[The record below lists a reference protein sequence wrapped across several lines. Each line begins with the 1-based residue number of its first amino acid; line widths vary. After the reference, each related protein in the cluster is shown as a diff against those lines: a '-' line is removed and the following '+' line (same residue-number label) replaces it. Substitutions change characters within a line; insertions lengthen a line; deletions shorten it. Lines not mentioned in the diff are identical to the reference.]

1 MFSFGLQAQ
10 TTFNVDMTCAP
21 AGFTDVFVTGPWC
34 GWCANDTYNTM
45 TDDDGDG
52 IYSVTVADL
61 TGTVEYKYA
70 INGFADQEN
79 LINDM
84 VDGATCA
91 PVTDYAGYANRQIE
105 ADGTANDS
113 YGTCDGTCNDGVAPP
128 SSDVDVTFQVD
139 MNDYTGSYGAVN
151 LNGSFTGWCG
161 ACVEMTDADG
171 DGVYNVTVA
180 LAPGTYEYKFTL
192 DGWTAQ
198 EEFMPDAQPC
208 TSTIDGFTNR
218 SVEVV
223 DATTLGVVCY
233 NSCDACTG
241 EGGGVDPVEN
251 VDVTFNVNMSNET
264 VDPAGVYLAGGTFF
278 GWPGDNLMSDEDGD
292 GTWSI
297 TMSIPV
303 GTSSNYTFLNG
314 NCGDWS
320 CKEDLTGQACADPN
334 NYNDRTIVVA
344 GAMTVSTCFGECTE
358 DGSCPAPPSVFH
370 DVTFHVNME
379 NETLSAEGLFLA
391 GGALFGFPG
400 DFPMTDA
407 DGDNVYSITVSVPD
421 GYTGDY
427 TFVNG
432 PDWWAKEDISGQDCA
447 VPPYSD
453 RRLTDITEDTVINT
467 CFGFCTTDGS
477 CGTPEPTAMVTFQV
491 NMASYA
497 GTYGA
502 VNLNGSFN
510 GWCGSCNPMEDAD
523 GDGIY
528 DLTIALPLDTLEYKF
543 TVDGWN
549 DQENFEEGESCT
561 TTIDGYT
568 NRSLIVTEDVTLD
581 AVCWNSCSV
590 ECEGASS
597 NEYSVTF
604 RVDMNEQTTNPIGV
618 FVAGNFQGWTAGA
631 TAMSDDDGDDIWE
644 YTAMLAEGQA
654 VEYKF
659 INGPNWGLD
668 EAIPVACAVNN
679 NRAFTVGAEDAVLDA
694 VCFGACLPCGSSL
707 PTEEVTF
714 TVLTDNIEVAADGMH
729 IAGALNGWSGEPMN
743 DNGDGSWSITL
754 SLEAAT
760 YEYKFQNGLDGW
772 EELECGGNRSVVVE
786 LGAPVSVQGCFAQ
799 CSDVCSVDPDPADV
813 TFQVDASQIEVSA
826 DGMFL
831 MGSFTEPAWQFGAIA
846 MNDDDGDG
854 IWTATANI
862 SGAATFAYKFNN
874 GAPVVEDVAVYD
886 GEESG
891 DFAAQG
897 CGVDNGVGGF
907 NRTHERSGMAE
918 TLDVVC
924 FNSCSACG
932 AGVTF
937 NVDVT
942 CAPAFDNLFV
952 TGPWCGWCANDDY
965 NTMTDPDG
973 DGIYSVTISDLTGTV
988 EYKYAIN
995 EFADQE
1001 NLVNDMVDG
1010 ASCAPITDFNGYA
1023 NRTVEAGSSTNDYY
1037 GTCDGTCNDEVAA
1050 VGGTVLFQVD
1060 MSEYAGSYSQ
1070 VNLNGSFNGW
1080 CGSCAVMTDDNADGI
1095 YELAV
1100 ELAADTIEYKFT
1112 VDGWSAQEEF
1122 AEGTACTSTI
1132 DGYTNRSYIVTG
1144 DATLDV
1150 VCWNSCAACD
1160 GSGNGG
1166 GGDDMVS
1173 LTFNVNTSNIEV
1185 GPNGIYLG
1193 GGVFGDA
1200 QAHAMSDDDNDGV
1213 WTVTLDVA
1221 SGLSGN
1227 YIFLNSPNDGGDW
1240 GAKEN
1245 LAGLEC
1251 SDPANFDDRILAPV
1265 TEDTVLSTCFGQC
1278 STDGSCEAPPATYDV
1293 TFRVDMST
1301 YEAGYGTVN
1310 LNGSFNGWCGGCTEM
1325 TDNDGDMVYEVTVAL
1340 AEGTFEYKFT
1350 LDAWTAQE
1358 EFDGS
1363 EACVSTIDG
1372 FNNRSLDVAGE
1383 AVLDV
1388 VCWNSCEACVI
1399 VPEVL
1404 GCTNPEFLE
1413 YDPYA
1418 TADDGS
1424 CSNLLVPGCMYESAT
1439 NYNPL
1444 ANDDDNSCEFEE
1456 GGNNDC
1462 PADLDGDGSVTT
1474 SDLLSFL
1481 AEFGASCS

>member
-1 MFSFGLQAQ
+1 MLACAILSFGLQAQ
-10 TTFNVDMTCAP
+10 NM
-21 AGFTDVFVTGPWC
+21 
-34 GWCANDTYNTM
+34 
-45 TDDDGDG
+45 
-52 IYSVTVADL
+52 
-61 TGTVEYKYA
+61 
-70 INGFADQEN
+70 
-79 LINDM
+79 
-84 VDGATCA
+84 
-91 PVTDYAGYANRQIE
+91 
-105 ADGTANDS
+105 
-113 YGTCDGTCNDGVAPP
+113 
-128 SSDVDVTFQVD
+128 VTFQVD
-139 MNDYTGSYGAVN
+139 MSGYTGSY
-151 LNGSFTGWCG
+151 
-161 ACVEMTDADG
+161 
-171 DGVYNVTVA
+171 
-180 LAPGTYEYKFTL
+180 
-192 DGWTAQ
+192 
-198 EEFMPDAQPC
+198 
-208 TSTIDGFTNR
+208 
-218 SVEVV
+218 
-223 DATTLGVVCY
+223 
-233 NSCDACTG
+233 
-241 EGGGVDPVEN
+241 
-251 VDVTFNVNMSNET
+251 NM
-264 VDPAGVYLAGGTFF
+264 
-278 GWPGDNLMSDEDGD
+278 
-292 GTWSI
+292 
-297 TMSIPV
+297 
-303 GTSSNYTFLNG
+303 
-314 NCGDWS
+314 
-320 CKEDLTGQACADPN
+320 
-334 NYNDRTIVVA
+334 
-344 GAMTVSTCFGECTE
+344 
-358 DGSCPAPPSVFH
+358 
-370 DVTFHVNME
+370 
-379 NETLSAEGLFLA
+379 
-391 GGALFGFPG
+391 
-400 DFPMTDA
+400 
-407 DGDNVYSITVSVPD
+407 
-421 GYTGDY
+421 
-427 TFVNG
+427 
-432 PDWWAKEDISGQDCA
+432 
-447 VPPYSD
+447 
-453 RRLTDITEDTVINT
+453 
-467 CFGFCTTDGS
+467 
-477 CGTPEPTAMVTFQV
+477 
-491 NMASYA
+491 
-497 GTYGA
+497 

-510 GWCGSCNPMEDAD
+510 GWCGECIPMSDPDGDGIYDVTVDLAEGVIEYKFTVDGWSNQESFAEGTDCTSTVDGYTNRTYDVAGDTTLDVVCWNACGECQGNVDVTFNVDMTLASAFTEVYLAGGTLFGWPGDNPMSDAD
-523 GDGIY
+523 GDGIWTITMSLPVGTTSNYTFLTCQDWNCKEDLNGQECADPANYNDRTMTVPSAPATLDHCFADCDCSGPPSVFY
-528 DLTIALPLDTLEYKF
+528 DLTLNVNTQNIEVGPNGMYAGGGVLGDAQAVALSDDDGDDIWSATISLAEGTAGNYVFLNSPNDGGDWNAKEVLAGLECSDPNNYDDRILPPLTEDTVISTCFGQCSTDGSCEAAATTYDVTFRVDMAGYDGEYGTVNLNGSFAGWCGSCIAMSDDNGDGVYEVTIALSEGTVEYKF

-549 DQENFEEGESCT
+549 DQENFAEGTACT
-561 TTIDGYT
+561 STIDGYT
-568 NRSLIVTEDVTLD
+568 NRTLTVVGD
-581 AVCWNSCSV
+581 QELETVCWNTCEACGNDDGGSGSDDMFDLTFNVNTANIEVGPNGIYAGGGVLGDAQAHALSDEDGDGIWSVTISVASGTTGNYIFLNSPNDGGDWNAKENLEGLECADPANFNDRILVPVTENTVLSTCFGQCSTDGSCAAPP
-590 ECEGASS
+590 ASH
-597 NEYSVTF
+597 NVTF

-618 FVAGNFQGWTAGA
+618 FIAGNFQGWTAGA
-631 TAMSDDDGDDIWE
+631 TPMTDEDGDDVWE
-644 YTAMLAEGQA
+644 YTTALTEGQT

-668 EAIPVACAVNN
+668 EGIPVSCAVNN
-679 NRAFTVGAEDAVLDA
+679 NRAYAVGTEEATLEA
-694 VCFGACLPCGSSL
+694 VCFGSCTPCGSSL

-729 IAGALNGWSGEPMN
+729 IAGAMNGWSGEPMN
-743 DNGDGSWSITL
+743 DNGDGSWSITM

-760 YEYKFQNGLDGW
+760 YMFKFQNGLNGW
-772 EELECGGNRSVVVE
+772 EELDCGGDRSVVVE
-786 LGAPVSVQGCFAQ
+786 LGAPVTYQGCFNQ
-799 CSDVCSVDPDPADV
+799 CSETCSADPDPADV
-813 TFQVDASQIEVSA
+813 TFRVDASEIVVDEG
-826 DGMFL
+826 GMYLIGNFAA
-831 MGSFTEPAWQFGAIA
+831 PVWQEGGLA

-854 IWTATANI
+854 IWTLTVNV
-862 SGAATFAYKFNN
+862 SGPGSFQYKFNN
-874 GAPVVEDVAVYD
+874 GPTWVDGIAILD
-886 GEESG
+886 GEETA
-891 DFAAQG
+891 DFAAEG
-897 CGVDNGVGGF
+897 CGVSNGIGGW
-907 NRTHERSGMAE
+907 NRQHERSGEDE
-918 TLDVVC
+918 TLPVVC
-924 FNSCSACG
+924 YNSCSACG
-932 AGVTF
+932 ISGVTF
-937 NVDVT
+937 NVDVS
-942 CAPAFDNLFV
+942 CAPDFDNLFV

-965 NTMTDPDG
+965 NTMSDPDG

-995 EFADQE
+995 GFADQE

-1023 NRTVEAGSSTNDYY
+1023 NRTVEAGSSINDYY

-1060 MSEYAGSYSQ
+1060 MSEYAGSYNQ

-1112 VDGWSAQEEF
+1112 VDGWTAQEEF

-1213 WTVTLDVA
+1213 WTVTLEVA